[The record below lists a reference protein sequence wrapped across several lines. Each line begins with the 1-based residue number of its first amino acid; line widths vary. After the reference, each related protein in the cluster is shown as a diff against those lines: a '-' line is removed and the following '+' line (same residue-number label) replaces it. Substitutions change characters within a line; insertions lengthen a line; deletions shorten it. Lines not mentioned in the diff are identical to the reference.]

1 MDSNQAES
9 VAALVRFKRPRRLFA
24 KEFTR
29 AAWFGPC
36 VYLLYRFFILPGGAI
51 LLARSP
57 VGNYTILVNYGPAAV
72 FLGAMFLL
80 HRRYFAD
87 SINFVGSF
95 RAKDVIVGAAAIS
108 ALYVATNCIAV
119 WIHQPREPIMEGM
132 FRSLTPAQTSF
143 LIGSLLCLPPI
154 VEELAFRHFLAS
166 FFPFRKS
173 IGWAFVAVILTALW
187 FTHMHSYVYLT
198 SDVTIFLMGIILGL
212 ARVRTLGMVLPICLH
227 AYSIGFALLADFVRT
242 SYAG

>member
-1 MDSNQAES
+1 MDSNQAGV
-9 VAALVRFKRPRRLFA
+9 VAASAQFKRPRGFFA

-29 AAWFGPC
+29 VAWFGPC
-36 VYLLYRFFILPGGAI
+36 VYLLYRFFILPSGAI
-51 LLARSP
+51 LLGRSP
-57 VGNYTILVNYGPAAV
+57 VGNYTILVNYGPAAL

-80 HRRYFAD
+80 HRRCFAD

-95 RAKDVIVGAAAIS
+95 RAKDFMVWAAAIS
-108 ALYVATNCIAV
+108 VLYVATNCVAV
-119 WIHQPREPIMEGM
+119 WIHQPREPIMQGM
-132 FRSLTPAQTSF
+132 FRSLAPADTII

-173 IGWAFVAVILTALW
+173 DGWAFVAVILTALW

-198 SDVTIFLMGIILGL
+198 SDATIFLMGIILGF
-212 ARVRTLGMVLPICLH
+212 ARVRTLGMVLPMCLH
-227 AYSIGFALLADFVRT
+227 AYSIGFALLVDFVRT
-242 SYAG
+242 SYVG